1 VISSKNA
8 NREARA
14 PAHDHSTQRAKGNR
28 PFEAPLTVSRP
39 ELVDA
44 GGRSD
49 RSFRQLVY
57 DLSVAGT
64 QLEVARAYLA
74 SQLNVSSP
82 RYNIIMV
89 VAQYQG
95 TKGVSVSEVA
105 RHLHVTTAHVGF
117 EVKTLELE
125 GWVERIVNPDDRR
138 STLLKITRDSEQRV
152 SGLGDELRFVNDHL
166 FRNVTAEDFAALSR
180 LVAQI
185 VDDFSETIALLEAKQ
200 AKRKRA
206 KVRLGED

>member
-1 VISSKNA
+1 MSSSKNA
-8 NREARA
+8 NREARV
-14 PAHDHSTQRAKGNR
+14 PAHDHSTQPTNGNQ
-28 PFEAPLTVSRP
+28 PFEAPLTVSRI
-39 ELVDA
+39 ELIDA
-44 GGRSD
+44 GGLSD

-57 DLSVAGT
+57 DLSVAGA
-64 QLEVARAYLA
+64 QLEVARSYLA

-105 RHLHVTTAHVGF
+105 RHLHVTTAHVGY
-117 EVKTLELE
+117 EVKALELE
-125 GWVERIVNPDDRR
+125 GWIERIVNPDDRR

-166 FRNVTAEDFAALSR
+166 FRNVTAEDFATLSR
-180 LVAQI
+180 QVAQ
-185 VDDFSETIALLEAKQ
+185 VADDFSETIALLAAKQ
-200 AKRKRA
+200 AKSKRA
-206 KVRLGED
+206 RIRLGEQ